1 MGAFGAVWKARD
13 TSLDR
18 IVALKIPHAGLLSEP
33 GDLERFQREARAA
46 SALNHPNIITIHEIG
61 QSDSIYFIA
70 TEFIDGVTL
79 RERMT
84 QGRLE
89 LAETLA
95 IVRQIAGALDTAHRA
110 QIVHRDIKPEN
121 VMIRRDGVVKV
132 LDFGLAGVTSPAIG
146 VDEPTVT
153 SGGAGS
159 MTNPGAVMGTPR
171 YMSPEQARGLKVDAR
186 TDLFSLGVVFY
197 EMAAGEPPF
206 RGATEAEVFAALLE
220 REPPP
225 LRSLAPKAPPRL
237 ERIIGKMLA
246 KDREQR
252 YETIRAL
259 QADLEHHSLV
269 APGAGEDS
277 SERPPAPRSH
287 RPAWLLAALLAAALA
302 AAMGFGFYRWL
313 AGRGASRPDARF
325 TPLIGEDGIKD
336 FPAFSPDE
344 SRIAFAWDGGKN
356 AQFSPRAIYVKVIGA
371 DGPPMRLTPA
381 PEDTIYPVWTPDGKY
396 VTFVRVPVRGREE
409 SERYEV
415 IRVPASGGPE
425 QIIGETN
432 TAAAWSPDGKT
443 LAVSHHP
450 AWEDGGGIVL
460 LSPETGQRIRLTTPP
475 PATRDNFPC
484 FSPDGKLIS
493 FTRDFGPTET
503 DLFIVPAAGGA
514 TKQIT
519 FDKGRVFGTAWTSDG
534 REIVYA
540 GVRRQGR
547 GMWRVA
553 AAGGAPER
561 VPINGQNPV
570 SPSISRQGNKL
581 VWTEFSSDSDIWL
594 YQGPGFAGRAK
605 PGPFGAPVKLP
616 SSSIHEEH
624 SPDFSPD
631 GQKLVF
637 VSGRT
642 GGQELWVSDAGGNNA
657 ARLTT
662 QGGPAGSPRWSPDG
676 KWIAFDSHIGG
687 DGDIYVISSTG
698 GPWRRLTYEKT
709 AETQPAWSRDGQWIY
724 FKSNRTGSYQI
735 HKMPAA
741 GGPAKQITFHGGFE
755 GFESP
760 DGSIFYYTKA
770 RGEYGIYAV
779 PAEGGEEKL
788 VPELSRAGYWRSWG
802 VVKGG
807 IYFIAKESAPRQ
819 TIRFFS
825 FATRRI
831 TPLVE
836 VAGEALWWQPG
847 LALSPDGRRLLFA
860 QLEHAK
866 DEIMLMED
874 FR

>member
-1 MGAFGAVWKARD
+1 
-13 TSLDR
+13 
-18 IVALKIPHAGLLSEP
+18 
-33 GDLERFQREARAA
+33 
-46 SALNHPNIITIHEIG
+46 
-61 QSDSIYFIA
+61 
-70 TEFIDGVTL
+70 
-79 RERMT
+79 
-84 QGRLE
+84 
-89 LAETLA
+89 
-95 IVRQIAGALDTAHRA
+95 
-110 QIVHRDIKPEN
+110 
-121 VMIRRDGVVKV
+121 
-132 LDFGLAGVTSPAIG
+132 
-146 VDEPTVT
+146 
-153 SGGAGS
+153 
-159 MTNPGAVMGTPR
+159 
-171 YMSPEQARGLKVDAR
+171 
-186 TDLFSLGVVFY
+186 
-197 EMAAGEPPF
+197 
-206 RGATEAEVFAALLE
+206 
-220 REPPP
+220 
-225 LRSLAPKAPPRL
+225 
-237 ERIIGKMLA
+237 
-246 KDREQR
+246 
-252 YETIRAL
+252 
-259 QADLEHHSLV
+259 
-269 APGAGEDS
+269 
-277 SERPPAPRSH
+277 
-287 RPAWLLAALLAAALA
+287 
-302 AAMGFGFYRWL
+302 
-313 AGRGASRPDARF
+313 
-325 TPLIGEDGIKD
+325 
-336 FPAFSPDE
+336 
-344 SRIAFAWDGGKN
+344 
-356 AQFSPRAIYVKVIGA
+356 
-371 DGPPMRLTPA
+371 
-381 PEDTIYPVWTPDGKY
+381 
-396 VTFVRVPVRGREE
+396 
-409 SERYEV
+409 
-415 IRVPASGGPE
+415 
-425 QIIGETN
+425 
-432 TAAAWSPDGKT
+432 
-443 LAVSHHP
+443 
-450 AWEDGGGIVL
+450 L

-475 PATRDNFPC
+475 PTTRDNFPC

-802 VVKGG
+802 VVKEG